1 MKNVIII
8 IILFISNIVFSQY
21 EINAEQVPSF
31 NRIDKESNHTTALN
45 SLNHNIQDF
54 IANTVSQNFVK
65 QYFKPQDSI
74 EFNFN
79 MIISKNGI
87 VNSINI
93 NTDVSVFN
101 EEIKRVLLLLPK
113 FSPGKALIVKTP
125 QDFYFTYIPQYYVN
139 DNYELKSIHRY
150 KLEEH
155 LNINSGE
162 VPIIV
167 TASKLGYKLLAQKV
181 EGSLFFH
188 LSEDRTIN
196 DLYFESPHVNF
207 DIMLKKVL
215 SETDLSTVSIFSNLE
230 TNTCYSMPFK
240 ITINETFGNKSFI
253 SESNQDLKLLQTI
266 NKSTQFENGP
276 ILSSC
281 NKLKTNQQKLL
292 CTKKKIIQIVGR
304 NLNDEFS
311 KKHKLNGSHR
321 VFAYFDVNEKGEVE
335 NIKINGSHYAVRNDV
350 ANAIKMLPVFI
361 PATKDGKPVK
371 ASYSLPFTFNF

>member
-181 EGSLFFH
+181 
-188 LSEDRTIN
+188 
-196 DLYFESPHVNF
+196 
-207 DIMLKKVL
+207 
-215 SETDLSTVSIFSNLE
+215 
-230 TNTCYSMPFK
+230 
-240 ITINETFGNKSFI
+240 
-253 SESNQDLKLLQTI
+253 
-266 NKSTQFENGP
+266 
-276 ILSSC
+276 
-281 NKLKTNQQKLL
+281 
-292 CTKKKIIQIVGR
+292 
-304 NLNDEFS
+304 
-311 KKHKLNGSHR
+311 
-321 VFAYFDVNEKGEVE
+321 
-335 NIKINGSHYAVRNDV
+335 
-350 ANAIKMLPVFI
+350 
-361 PATKDGKPVK
+361 
-371 ASYSLPFTFNF
+371 